1 MCQYQMLWRRSI
13 DHWSFAMD
21 LEDSYLMM
29 LSRSTLNEK
38 TSDHRGTCK
47 HNINFA
53 TEQKFS
59 EQVKPACTSWT
70 TAQYKWSEWVSRQVG
85 CCMNSSRCE
94 YCRMQ
99 QHITNAQVPMISPIV
114 EHAVSYEPHGGCNY
128 SWQQNADATSCWQ
141 CISFRVHDAD
151 CFLCT
156 PSIAILHR
164 ENVDAIERKKKCTLR
179 SAKWTESVCKFSAC
193 CRPLQFAT
201 VQCCMA
207 RVHCNMSLGITCTAS
222 TVPPLS

>member
-1 MCQYQMLWRRSI
+1 M

-21 LEDSYLMM
+21 VEDSYLMM

-38 TSDHRGTCK
+38 TSDHPGTCK

-70 TAQYKWSEWVSRQVG
+70 TAQYKWSEWVSRQVE

-99 QHITNAQVPMISPIV
+99 KRTTNAQVPMISPIV

-128 SWQQNADATSCWQ
+128 SWWQNADATSCWQ
-141 CISFRVHDAD
+141 CKSFRVHIAD
-151 CFLCT
+151 CFLCI
-156 PSIAILHR
+156 PPLAILQR
-164 ENVDAIERKKKCTLR
+164 ENVDAIERKKKCTIR
-179 SAKWTESVCKFSAC
+179 SAKWKESALKIMRTKASKFDGSNEWTA
-193 CRPLQFAT
+193 
-201 VQCCMA
+201 VQLKAWNCANRTLKKEC
-207 RVHCNMSLGITCTAS
+207 
-222 TVPPLS
+222 